1 MATGTAKNG
10 KRLVG
15 PVQPQKKFYHHCI
28 YTHNKP
34 ANTTISIAPQTL
46 KKKNIVSFQSSPK
59 DLVNPFS
66 SDCDAVYFDDK
77 LFFLLQ
83 QCDAFFADC
92 QVIPGYTIT
101 ALHSL
106 CISGLSAHAN
116 SSFIHCKTEVLRNI
130 DDDAK
135 IFSVGSMSP
144 WRKMNSLS
152 EF

>member
-77 LFFLLQ
+77 LFFLL
-83 QCDAFFADC
+83 
-92 QVIPGYTIT
+92 
-101 ALHSL
+101 
-106 CISGLSAHAN
+106 
-116 SSFIHCKTEVLRNI
+116 
-130 DDDAK
+130 
-135 IFSVGSMSP
+135 
-144 WRKMNSLS
+144 
-152 EF
+152 